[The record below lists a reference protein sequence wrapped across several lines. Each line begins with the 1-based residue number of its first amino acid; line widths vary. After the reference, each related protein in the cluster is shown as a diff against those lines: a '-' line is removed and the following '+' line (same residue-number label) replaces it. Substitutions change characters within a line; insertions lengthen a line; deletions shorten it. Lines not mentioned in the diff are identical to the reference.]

1 MHMSVYGEVM
11 RYVGNAGPGAWDLGL
26 KAQFVTSCICNT
38 SEYWLPHPYN
48 ENNNVP
54 SQGPC

>member
-26 KAQFVTSCICNT
+26 KAQFVTSCICDT

-54 SQGPC
+54 S